1 MDITTAYRE
10 WIAANVNGTGYGE
23 CAEVTEAMAAAF
35 PELRRVP
42 GHYYCHTWGERAH
55 WWLVAP
61 DGQIIDPTA
70 QQFPSAGLGE
80 YVEWDG
86 SPLPTN
92 PCANCGEPVYD
103 GSAVCGEE
111 CHRAYVAYC
120 TNPMSY

>member
-42 GHYYCHTWGERAH
+42 GHYYC
-55 WWLVAP
+55 
-61 DGQIIDPTA
+61 
-70 QQFPSAGLGE
+70 
-80 YVEWDG
+80 
-86 SPLPTN
+86 
-92 PCANCGEPVYD
+92 
-103 GSAVCGEE
+103 GEE